1 MTGINSV
8 SSGMEGVQGIGP
20 SPGKD
25 SRLKVLEQKLA
36 QLKGEKEKAVKNRD
50 KEKVKEL
57 EKEIQKVEQQI
68 DQLKRRE
75 KKGKKEENSQ
85 EAHGYMPKPVSD
97 QVGREI
103 DVYG

>member
-36 QLKGEKEKAVKNRD
+36 QVEAELTQKDNDAYRRQNAVY
-50 KEKVKEL
+50 
-57 EKEIQKVEQQI
+57 
-68 DQLKRRE
+68 
-75 KKGKKEENSQ
+75 S
-85 EAHGYMPKPVSD
+85 
-97 QVGREI
+97 
-103 DVYG
+103 